1 MGRKTSVGYRFL
13 IKRPDASAYS
23 YIRDIPQ
30 SCRAYVSG
38 DIFCSWKRET
48 RPVGG
53 GAVIKLSL
61 GTGDLQTAA
70 ARWSEVHTQV
80 EAILRNAHDRTNVL
94 VGRQRVVRRISGLT
108 QDEIRALGQRYYKSA
123 LERDDEALL
132 DVIERRHAAA
142 ALVGSPDF
150 LKPLSMP
157 ETRHAEMQAF
167 GREFD
172 QALSVELDGDYARF
186 DSAVHFGK
194 HGNAWSEDEPT
205 PEGDSIDWTE
215 ASEVEDLLAGVGVEL
230 PRKHPDRRRLAV
242 ELVRQK
248 VAAQRVLM
256 GRRTGEAVPVQNVL
270 PTMSLASLQDQG
282 PGLLMV
288 FDLWKNERRPTEA
301 SAREYEVYLKR
312 FIAIFGDLG
321 VKDIDRDKIKAFRD
335 HMRDFP
341 RKVPAD
347 KKRLSTLSLIEWA
360 KGDPSVPKLSIGT
373 VNGKAIGALS
383 AVLGIAVAC
392 KKIDENPCS
401 RTKLALKPGEKEKR
415 KRPPYSKR
423 DLRVLFSSPVYSQ
436 GKRPVGGAGEACF
449 WLPFLAA
456 FTGARLEE
464 LGQLRVC
471 DIQRDEESDVV
482 FFDLLEIDDE
492 PGQTTHLKTATSRR
506 KIPICETVH
515 KAGFMLYV
523 ERMRADG
530 NVRLFPQ
537 LLEYRGKRTV
547 HFSKWWGR
555 YARVAFAGEQKRDPM
570 FKIDKRK
577 CFHSFRHAFTDAGR
591 HAAIPYS
598 LLQQLLGHSSKTD
611 QTSEYGNG
619 YPMSLLFEGINKLS
633 YPGVSWPAVADYAA
647 MSSSVASLAKIDAY
661 NQT

>member
-1 MGRKTSVGYRFL
+1 MGRRTSVGYRFL
-13 IKRPDASAYS
+13 ISRPDASSYS
-23 YIRDIPQ
+23 YIRDIPR

-38 DIFCSWKRET
+38 DITCSWKRGT

-70 ARWSEVHTQV
+70 TRWSEVHAQIET
-80 EAILRNAHDRTNVL
+80 ILRHALDRATAP
-94 VGRQRVVRRISGLT
+94 VGTKRVVRRISGLT
-108 QDEIRALGQRYYKSA
+108 QDEIRALGHRYYQTA
-123 LERDDEALL
+123 LEQDDEALL
-132 DVIERRHAAA
+132 DVDERRHAAA
-142 ALVGSPDF
+142 ALIGSPD
-150 LKPLSMP
+150 LLTPLSMP
-157 ETRHAEMQAF
+157 EARRAEIQAF

-172 QALSVELDGDYARF
+172 QASSVELDGDYARF

-194 HGNAWSEDEPT
+194 HGNAWLEDEPT
-205 PEGDSIDWTE
+205 PEGEAIDWTE
-215 ASEVEDLLAGVGVEL
+215 ASEVEDLLASVSVEL

-256 GRRTGEAVPVQNVL
+256 GRRMGEAVPVPNMQ
-270 PTMSLASLQDQG
+270 PTMSLASLLDRG
-282 PGLLMV
+282 PGLLTV
-288 FDLWKNERRPTEA
+288 FGLWKNESRPTEA

-383 AVLGIAVAC
+383 AVLGIAVEC
-392 KKIDENPCS
+392 KNIDENPCS
-401 RTKLALKPGEKEKR
+401 RTKLALKPGEKERR
-415 KRPPYSKR
+415 KRPPYSRR
-423 DLRVLFSSPVYSQ
+423 DLRVLFSSPVYLQ
-436 GKRPVGGAGEACF
+436 RKRPIGGAGEACF

-471 DIQRDEESDVV
+471 DIQRDEESGVV
-482 FFDLLEIDDE
+482 FFDLLEINDE

-506 KIPICETVH
+506 KIPICETVQ
-515 KAGFMLYV
+515 KAGFMLYL
-523 ERMRADG
+523 ERMRASG
-530 NVRLFPQ
+530 NVRLF
-537 LLEYRGKRTV
+537 
-547 HFSKWWGR
+547 S
-555 YARVAFAGEQKRDPM
+555 
-570 FKIDKRK
+570 
-577 CFHSFRHAFTDAGR
+577 
-591 HAAIPYS
+591 AA
-598 LLQQLLGHSSKTD
+598 T
-611 QTSEYGNG
+611 
-619 YPMSLLFEGINKLS
+619 
-633 YPGVSWPAVADYAA
+633 GVSRKTYCPFQQMVG
-647 MSSSVASLAKIDAY
+647 SLRSRCLRGRTEARSDVQ
-661 NQT
+661 N